1 MDASTQLYR
10 KSEVLTS
17 TGTEPLLSPSLF
29 TAHKPL
35 LCPTPQVLNLL
46 SQTLTSLLLLAWFG
60 RRRGRPRL
68 FSAATRTWSPE
79 SFTAPAPSRMR
90 RRGEAAEARAERRMH
105 DASRVRAGRP
115 GHRHCASGA
124 LWCGVHGLKI
134 EGLRSSAS
142 PLTSLRP
149 LGSRAVM
156 MGA

>member
-79 SFTAPAPSRMR
+79 SFTAQPPRGCDGEA
-90 RRGEAAEARAERRMH
+90 RRGGGGESRETDARCITRQGRQAG
-105 DASRVRAGRP
+105 ASSLRKW
-115 GHRHCASGA
+115 GA
-124 LWCGVHGLKI
+124 VVWCPRI
-134 EGLRSSAS
+134 EGFA
-142 PLTSLRP
+142 
-149 LGSRAVM
+149 
-156 MGA
+156 